1 MDKTIRRVTDLTAQR
16 RDTYE
21 YWRGRSAAERMNAI
35 AEIVQTAY
43 ALKGVDLDHSRPNK
57 QLVRL
62 EISDWKAA
70 R

>member
-16 RDTYE
+16 QETYE
-21 YWRGRSAAERMNAI
+21 YWRGRSTAERMNAI
-35 AEIVQTAY
+35 TEIVQTVY
-43 ALKGVDLDHSRPNK
+43 ALKGIDLDHSCANK

-70 R
+70 